1 VDSLTD
7 RVVVVFA
14 KRPVPGAVK
23 TRMCPPL
30 LPEQAAAL
38 YAAMLDDVL
47 ATTAAAAEQAGAAA
61 WLAVHPAGAV
71 DELLARCPAGFR
83 GVAQRGADLAERMG
97 NALADAAAAGFAR
110 ILLRGSDNPSLAG
123 AELVRGLAALDG
135 ADLAVGPDRDGGYG
149 WVAVRGA
156 PPGLFDHA
164 MSTSSVLA
172 DTLARAAAL
181 GLTVERLAPHFDLDT
196 AADLALLAS
205 ARARGEARDC
215 PRTLAL
221 LDELH
226 LWPAQ
231 NLGSSLPSN

>member
-1 VDSLTD
+1 LKSD

-30 LPEQAAAL
+30 SPEQAAAL

-47 ATTAAAAEQAGAAA
+47 ATTAAAAQQAGAVA
-61 WLAVHPAGAV
+61 WLAVHPAEAV
-71 DELLARCPAGFR
+71 EELSARCPPGFR
-83 GVAQRGADLAERMG
+83 GIAQRGADLAQRMG
-97 NALADAAAAGFAR
+97 NALADAAEAGFAR

-149 WVAVRGA
+149 WIAVRGA
-156 PPGLFDHA
+156 PPGLFDHV
-164 MSTSSVLA
+164 MSTASVLS
-172 DTLARAAAL
+172 DTLDRAASL
-181 GLTVERLAPHFDLDT
+181 GLRVRTLAPHFDLDI
-196 AADLALLAS
+196 ASDLALLAS
-205 ARARGEARDC
+205 ARERGEAREC

-221 LDELH
+221 LDELG

-231 NLGSSLPSN
+231 NSGRPLPSN

>member
-1 VDSLTD
+1 LTD

-14 KRPVPGAVK
+14 KRPEPGAVK

-47 ATTAAAAEQAGAAA
+47 ATTAAAAAEAGAAA
-61 WLAVHPAGAV
+61 WLAVHPPDAV
-71 DELLARCPAGFR
+71 AELAERCPAGFHAI
-83 GVAQRGADLAERMG
+83 AQRGADLSERMG
-97 NALADAAAAGFAR
+97 SALADAAAAGFTR

-123 AELVRGLAALDG
+123 AELVRGLAAL
-135 ADLAVGPDRDGGYG
+135 AEVDLAVGPDRDGGYG
-149 WVAVRGA
+149 WIALRGA

-164 MSTSSVLA
+164 MSTASVLS
-172 DTLARAAAL
+172 DTLARADAL
-181 GLTVERLAPHFDLDT
+181 GLRVQTAAPHFDLDT

-221 LDELH
+221 LDERK
-226 LWPAQ
+226 LWPTAP
-231 NLGSSLPSN
+231 LK